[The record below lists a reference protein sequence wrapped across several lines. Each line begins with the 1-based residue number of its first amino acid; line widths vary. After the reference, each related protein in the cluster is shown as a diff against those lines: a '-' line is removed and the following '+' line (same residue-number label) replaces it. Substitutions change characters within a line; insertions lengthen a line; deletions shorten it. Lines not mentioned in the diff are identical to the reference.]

1 MKIKPLAFVL
11 LLGSLLLSPVAAQA
25 TVLRVVTIQTDNLD
39 AYVKDL
45 AKGQAL
51 LKKIG
56 SVQELRIW
64 RARFAGTD
72 AGTVVV
78 SIEFPDMQAF
88 AEDDKK
94 TAADPEFQT

>member
-1 MKIKPLAFVL
+1 M
-11 LLGSLLLSPVAAQA
+11 
-25 TVLRVVTIQTDNLD
+25 
-39 AYVKDL
+39 
-45 AKGQAL
+45 
-51 LKKIG
+51 KKIG

-94 TAADPEFQT
+94 TAADPEFQTWMKALSKTRTIVSESLFEEVRPGEK